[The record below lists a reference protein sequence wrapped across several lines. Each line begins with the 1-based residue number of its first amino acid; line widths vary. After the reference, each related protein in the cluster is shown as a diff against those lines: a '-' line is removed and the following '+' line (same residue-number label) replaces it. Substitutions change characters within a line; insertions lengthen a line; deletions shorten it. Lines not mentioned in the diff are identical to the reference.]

1 MNLIDQIKSI
11 NNEIINI
18 NENEYIIINNKNYI
32 IPKLPEAFTN
42 KDIMDTFIQGIKRS
56 KFFIS

>member
-18 NENEYIIINNKNYI
+18 NENEYIIINNKNYNYT
-32 IPKLPEAFTN
+32 KLPEAFTN
-42 KDIMDTFIQGIKRS
+42 KDIWIHLSSIKRS

>member
-42 KDIMDTFIQGIKRS
+42 KDIMDTFYTRY
-56 KFFIS
+56 